1 MGNAAETVTECQDG
15 VGRLVAELDHAQRE
29 LEERQRAE
37 CLRAGMSAREAEAV
51 LSPVIAMHASILRRY

>member
-1 MGNAAETVTECQDG
+1 M
-15 VGRLVAELDHAQRE
+15 AELDHAQRE